1 MPPKWASKDMVEFP
15 AENWKALE
23 DQKPSSS
30 RQPAQVSQHK
40 DSGRVQDLRT
50 YIDYHFSQGE
60 SYKRLADG
68 YYSQAA
74 LEIQHNIFQDY

>member
-1 MPPKWASKDMVEFP
+1 MTLYSPFLDLIFSFSTLYL
-15 AENWKALE
+15 N
-23 DQKPSSS
+23 Q
-30 RQPAQVSQHK
+30 QPAQVSQHK

-60 SYKRLADG
+60 SDKRLADG

-74 LEIQHNIFQDY
+74 LEIQHNTLQAY